1 MTITT
6 YSFNNSDRLSI
17 GVTAE
22 GELRLTI
29 GGTRNNFLVLS
40 NTNTE
45 PRFVEVV
52 DVALLY
58 SVLVAD
64 SLELGEPPLN
74 SGRVLRFLSVD
85 LLD

>member
-6 YSFNNSDRLSI
+6 YSSNNSDRLLI
-17 GVTAE
+17 GITAE
-22 GELRLTI
+22 GELRLMI
-29 GGTRNNFLVLS
+29 GGTRHNFLVLS
-40 NTNTE
+40 NTNIE
-45 PRFVEVV
+45 PRPIEAI

-64 SLELGEPPLN
+64 SLEFVEPLLN

-85 LLD
+85 LLE